1 MTDPDPM
8 RELFRSEA
16 LTHTAAIDAALAT
29 LAADPTRAASCEPL
43 ESAAAQILGAARI
56 VGVGAAATLA
66 HAAEGLFAAAR
77 RGTRTLD
84 PAALAALG
92 EATRAIRALAES
104 GDDAVTQVEA
114 EALAARLGAAPAE
127 SPSPT
132 PPAAAPPSQVASLLE
147 MFREEVK
154 SLCGVL
160 AEGLLDLEQD
170 ATDPRRLEPLMRA
183 AHSIKGAAR
192 IVGVDPAVDLAHA
205 LEELLVAAQ
214 RGEVAVV
221 SADID
226 LLLHAVDLL
235 TQLAAADLAAWG
247 TANKPAVNAA
257 VAALEARLTGTPA
270 PTLLP
275 APPPV
280 LPPAPPS
287 APVAAAAAAVP
298 EASPPPS
305 PAAAEPEVLDRVVR
319 ISALS
324 LTRLLS
330 LAGESLVEARW
341 LQPFARSLQRLK
353 TFQNHLADALDDL
366 HLELAPAGRDAT
378 PNDRA
383 AGASDDARR
392 RLGDCRRLLGERI
405 DEFERHASRSD
416 DLNSR
421 LYREVI
427 ASRMRPFGDGTHGL
441 GRMVR
446 DVARQLGKKVHFE
459 VSGHDTDVDRDILDK
474 LEAPLGH
481 MLRNAL
487 DHGLESPEERRRVG
501 KPEAGTLR
509 VEARHQ
515 AGMLN
520 IRVTDD
526 GRGIDLDRLRRKVV
540 ERKLTSADLAGRLSD
555 GELLDFVFLPG
566 FSTAETITDI
576 SGRGVGLDAVQAM
589 AQAVGGLIRV
599 HTRLGAGVTFE
610 LQLPITLSVMRA
622 VLVTIGDEPF
632 AWPLNRTDRLIKL
645 DVAAIETLEG
655 KPHFACDGRHVGLV
669 SGRQVFE
676 CGGPPDAPDS
686 LWVVL
691 IGDRTHQYGL
701 IVNGFLG
708 EQDLVVRPLDARLG
722 KVPNVA
728 AAAVLDDGSP
738 VLIVD
743 VDDVIRSASMLVQE
757 GKLRRPRPQRVAV
770 KRKRVLVVDDS
781 AIVRE
786 AERQLLAGRGYE
798 VELAV
803 DGVDGLNAVRQGGYD
818 LVVSDIDMP
827 RMTGLEF
834 VRAVR
839 ADPAV
844 QSLPVVIVSYKD
856 RDEDRKRGLAVGA
869 NAYLTKSSFH
879 DGRFLEAVEDL
890 IGPPER

>member
-1 MTDPDPM
+1 MSDATDFDPM
-8 RELFRSEA
+8 RALFRTETLA
-16 LTHTAAIDAALAT
+16 HTATIDAALAV
-29 LAADPTRAASCEPL
+29 LAADPARAAAFEPL
-43 ESAAAQILGAARI
+43 ERAAAQIHGAARI
-56 VGVGAAATLA
+56 VGEAAAATLA
-66 HAAEGLFAAAR
+66 RAVEELFAAAR

-84 PAALAALG
+84 APALAAMAD
-92 EATRAIRALAES
+92 ATAALRALAADTPMS
-104 GDDAVTQVEA
+104 PADA
-114 EALAARLGAAPAE
+114 EAVVARLAPAVADATPAPAAP
-127 SPSPT
+127 SVVTPLPT
-132 PPAAAPPSQVASLLE
+132 QGATLLE

-160 AEGLLDLEQD
+160 GEGLVELEQD
-170 ATDPRRLEPLMRA
+170 ATDPRRIEPLMRA

-192 IVGVDPAVDLAHA
+192 IVGVDAGVDLAHV
-205 LEELLVAAQ
+205 LEETLVAAQ
-214 RGEVAVV
+214 RGKHALAP
-221 SADID
+221 ADID
-226 LLLHAVDLL
+226 VLLRAVDLL
-235 TQLAAADLAAWG
+235 AQLAAADLVAWSAA
-247 TANKPAVNAA
+247 NAPA
-257 VAALEARLTGTPA
+257 VAAVVAAIEARLRGTPA
-270 PTLLP
+270 P
-275 APPPV
+275 AV
-280 LPPAPPS
+280 
-287 APVAAAAAAVP
+287 APVPVAAVP
-298 EASPPPS
+298 EAAA
-305 PAAAEPEVLDRVVR
+305 PAAVAVPEPEVQDRVVR
-319 ISALS
+319 ISAQS

-341 LQPFARSLQRLK
+341 LQPFARSMLRLK
-353 TFQNHLADALDDL
+353 KYQDHLADVLDEL
-366 HLELAPAGRDAT
+366 HRELAAPPADRDA
-378 PNDRA
+378 PADARV

-392 RLGDCRRLLGERI
+392 RLAECRRLLGERI
-405 DEFERHASRSD
+405 GEFDRHAGRSD

-441 GRMVR
+441 ARMVR
-446 DVARQLGKKVHFE
+446 DVARQLGKKVKFE

-487 DHGLESPEERRRVG
+487 DHGLESPDERFRAG

-520 IRVTDD
+520 VRVSDD

-540 ERKLTSADLAGRLSD
+540 ERRLTTADLAARLSES
-555 GELLDFVFLPG
+555 ELLDFMFLPG
-566 FSTAETITDI
+566 FSTADAVTDV

-599 HTRLGAGVTFE
+599 HTRFGAGSTFE

-632 AWPLNRTDRLIKL
+632 AWPLNRTDRLLKL
-645 DVAAIETLEG
+645 DVAAVETLEG

-669 SGRQVFE
+669 SGRQIFE
-676 CGGPPDAPDS
+676 CGGPADATDE

-691 IGDRTHQYGL
+691 VGDRTHQYGL

-708 EQDLVVRPLDARLG
+708 EQDLVVRPLDPRLG

-728 AAAVLDDGSP
+728 AAAVMDDGSP

-743 VDDVIRSASMLVQE
+743 VDDVIRSAGMLVHE
-757 GKLRRPRPQRVAV
+757 GKLRRPRPERAAV
-770 KRKRVLVVDDS
+770 RRKRVLVVDDS

-786 AERQLLAGRGYE
+786 AERQLLAGRGYD
-798 VELAV
+798 VDLAV
-803 DGVDGLNAVRQGGYD
+803 DGADGLNAVRQGGYD

-839 ADPAV
+839 GDPAV

-879 DGRFLEAVEDL
+879 DGRFLEVVEDL